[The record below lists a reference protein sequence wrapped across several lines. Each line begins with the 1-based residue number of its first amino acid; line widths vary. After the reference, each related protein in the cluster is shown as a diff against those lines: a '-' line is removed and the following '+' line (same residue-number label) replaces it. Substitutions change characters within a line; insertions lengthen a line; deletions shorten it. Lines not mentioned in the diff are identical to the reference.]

1 MIGKEHT
8 MYGVTRKYRIAPGSQ
23 GDAVNRAEKEY
34 LARISA
40 APGFVAFHIIHE
52 GEVGMTVTIF
62 RSQAEL
68 EAVQHE
74 AAAFVRE
81 HLSDLTE
88 GPSEVIQGPVALS
101 KIGSDP
107 HYRGSY

>member
-1 MIGKEHT
+1 
-8 MYGVTRKYRIAPGSQ
+8 MYGVVRKYHIVPGTQ

-34 LARISA
+34 IDRIST
-40 APGFVAFHIIHE
+40 APGFVAFHIIHQ

-68 EAVQHE
+68 EAVQSQ
-74 AAAFVRE
+74 AATFVRD

-88 GPSEVIQGPVALS
+88 GPTEVIQGPVAIS

-107 HYRGSY
+107 HYRGIY